1 MKKRRRAYKR
11 FDWKEHKA
19 ALLRMRY
26 ERCMEEV
33 MNKMINTALLYGMDE
48 ANKKKEKFMNEAALR
63 WFDKKKQVTDI
74 LKACRE

>member
-1 MKKRRRAYKR
+1 MKKRRREYKR

-26 ERCMEEV
+26 EWCMADV
-33 MNKMINTALLYGMDE
+33 MLYGMDE
-48 ANKKKEKFMNEAALR
+48 ANKKKEKFMNEAVLK
-63 WFDKKKQVTDI
+63 WFDQKKQVTDI